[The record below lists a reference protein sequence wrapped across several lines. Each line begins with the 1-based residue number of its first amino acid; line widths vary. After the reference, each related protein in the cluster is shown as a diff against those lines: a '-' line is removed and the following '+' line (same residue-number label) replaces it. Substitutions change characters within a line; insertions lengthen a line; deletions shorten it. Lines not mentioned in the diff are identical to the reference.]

1 MTVPALLF
9 LLLLIGAASAALL
22 QGQVDRPPIV
32 DGYTQSHP
40 YGGVHMILL
49 RQEPGA
55 ERAVLPATLRVVGDR
70 SAGGLRLLF
79 VSDHSESELREMF
92 PDALISADAEVRAQ
106 STVWNLDR
114 LDERL
119 LSEADGTWTGPANG
133 GATVTLYVVDSGVDT
148 AHPEFGSRASTVF
161 SAFGTDVTDSCGHG
175 THVAGIAAGTARG
188 VAHGL
193 QVRSVKVLSGNQ
205 CAGSLSG
212 LADGLLHIIS
222 AGGTRVVINL
232 SLGFYGYDSVIGAL
246 IATLIDNGVVIVA
259 AAGNDASSACLNYPA
274 AYPGVVSV
282 AATND
287 VDSAA
292 GFSNYG
298 SCVDLYAPGVEI
310 SAASAGTT
318 GYRTLSGTSMASPH
332 VAAVAALRWQQN
344 PAWTGEQV
352 AMSLLQTA
360 TIGVVTNR
368 RGSPDLLLFWSEQ
381 SVPQP
386 SIPPQSGS
394 STTSSSSRCLLSA
407 LLLVACALV

>member
-1 MTVPALLF
+1 
-9 LLLLIGAASAALL
+9 
-22 QGQVDRPPIV
+22 
-32 DGYTQSHP
+32 
-40 YGGVHMILL
+40 MILL
-49 RQEPGA
+49 RQQPGSQ
-55 ERAVLPATLRVVGDR
+55 RDVLPATLRVVGDR
-70 SAGGLRLLF
+70 SAGALRLLF
-79 VSDHSESELREMF
+79 VNDHSESELREMF
-92 PDALISADAEVRAQ
+92 PDAVISADAEVRLPEPVIGSDGSVHGA

-119 LSEADGTWTGPANG
+119 LSETDGTWTGPSNG
-133 GATVTLYVVDSGVDT
+133 GATVTLYVIDSGVDT
-148 AHPEFGSRASTVF
+148 AHPEFGSRASTAF
-161 SAFGTDVTDSCGHG
+161 SAYGTDVGDSCGHG
-175 THVAGIAAGTARG
+175 THVAGIAAGTVRG

-193 QVRSVKVLSGNQ
+193 QVRSVKVLTGSECSGT
-205 CAGSLSG
+205 LSS
-212 LADGLLHIIS
+212 LADGLMHVISS
-222 AGGTRVVINL
+222 AGGTRAVINL
-232 SLGFYGYDSVIGAL
+232 SLGFYGYDSVIGTL
-246 IATLIDNGVVIVA
+246 IATLIENGVVVVA

-287 VDSAA
+287 VDAAA

-298 SCVDLYAPGVEI
+298 SCVDLYAPGVSI
-310 SAASAGTT
+310 SAASAGST

-332 VAAVAALRWQQN
+332 VAGVAALRWQQN
-344 PAWTGEQV
+344 PGWTGQQV

-394 STTSSSSRCLLSA
+394 TTSSVSSRCLLSV
-407 LLLVACALV
+407 LLLIVCILL